1 MDGGNLRLDALPLDR
16 VGAPLS
22 WDNAIHGSPSLGYV
36 DAQHQSLARVVG
48 PRLLTAYW
56 AFPDTDRRRLLDMS
70 WQDATQL
77 ILDDL
82 RVVHPDLADRLLQ
95 VDIVRHGH
103 AMAIP
108 TPGQRSSA
116 ALAAV
121 PDCATRL
128 SFAHA
133 DLSAYS
139 VFEEAFTRGED
150 AGRRAA
156 RALRGH

>member
-1 MDGGNLRLDALPLDR
+1 
-16 VGAPLS
+16 
-22 WDNAIHGSPSLGYV
+22 
-36 DAQHQSLARVVG
+36 
-48 PRLLTAYW
+48 
-56 AFPDTDRRRLLDMS
+56 MS

-77 ILDDL
+77 VVDDL
-82 RVVHPDLADRLLQ
+82 HPVHPDLSERLQQ

-108 TPGQRSSA
+108 TPGLRSSA

-121 PDCATRL
+121 PGSASRV

-150 AGRRAA
+150 AGRRVA
-156 RALRGH
+156 RALLGR

>member
-1 MDGGNLRLDALPLDR
+1 
-16 VGAPLS
+16 
-22 WDNAIHGSPSLGYV
+22 
-36 DAQHQSLARVVG
+36 
-48 PRLLTAYW
+48 
-56 AFPDTDRRRLLDMS
+56 MS

-82 RVVHPDLADRLLQ
+82 RVVHPDLAERLQQ

-108 TPGQRSSA
+108 TPGQRSGA

-121 PDCATRL
+121 PDSARRL

-156 RALRGH
+156 TALAHAGA